1 MTLTSDLTRA
11 CLASARADG
20 EVEVAV
26 ARTCKS
32 RCFPTRVTR
41 LQQQHLHHQRHHR
54 TSPHIEACQHTATP
68 LCSAREEKLS
78 GTTQLQ
84 HQHGISSELG
94 AFRRLKRG
102 MGMSLS
108 LSMSMSSR
116 KGADGRANANATAS
130 ANARRPSSAHHHPP
144 HSLSAHLEPTSTCT
158 SYRRSERRKRS
169 SAKTLCALLASTIPT
184 AMAQNCLSLAD
195 STACPAF
202 SAASISTDTNLTGLF
217 PFLQNVSDTASF
229 DTAIQNYIAGDFTQL
244 RYQQLIGCSDVDLDN
259 TTHYYA
265 RYTTSVLCNAI
276 VQNSIDACGLTGDA
290 TRPLC
295 ADSCA
300 EYAQSEQQ
308 ITASNICGT
317 AGNNA
322 LTQIRAD
329 FTNCALPATSI
340 TRSCIEAVENQP
352 DNCGFTENLS
362 GLCSYCAASS
372 PNATD
377 SCCLFSNTT
386 DRCDGVT
393 LPIIASASL
402 QPVTVTASATGTP
415 TAGAARQSSVGSN
428 NDGLSGGQIAGIV
441 VGSILGALLILAAII
456 AGCLLLRRHRDS
468 SPATSVFNQPSTG
481 RSPQMTFNDGT
492 RDAQERAGLAVL
504 PGGRVARMSALE
516 GSSSSDHNV
525 PYAMG
530 YTKDMPEDDAPEQL
544 APPPKRSGSLSSGSQ
559 LAIGAAGVADTSPSS
574 GAEYTSPESQGQ
586 SEQLNFFKDYYSQ
599 DEIRPGDLVAT
610 LWAYEPRAADEFQL
624 ERGDMIKVIG
634 IWDDGWATGVRVRQR
649 ADDWRPEDKVA
660 RDSGLSEAPP
670 QDHTDEGEVKAF
682 PLVCVCLP
690 QHWKKTIEG
699 DSTDGTGP
707 QNPFPDPRG

>member
-1 MTLTSDLTRA
+1 M
-11 CLASARADG
+11 
-20 EVEVAV
+20 
-26 ARTCKS
+26 
-32 RCFPTRVTR
+32 
-41 LQQQHLHHQRHHR
+41 
-54 TSPHIEACQHTATP
+54 
-68 LCSAREEKLS
+68 
-78 GTTQLQ
+78 
-84 HQHGISSELG
+84 
-94 AFRRLKRG
+94 
-102 MGMSLS
+102 
-108 LSMSMSSR
+108 SR
-116 KGADGRANANATAS
+116 KGADRRANGDRNHIS
-130 ANARRPSSAHHHPP
+130 APARESSSGHQHSP
-144 HSLSAHLEPTSTCT
+144 HSLSADLEPTSTCT
-158 SYRRSERRKRS
+158 SHRHSDRRKRKS
-169 SAKTLCALLASTIPT
+169 TNISPQFALCALLASSIPT
-184 AMAQNCLSLAD
+184 TMAQNCVSLAD
-195 STACPAF
+195 SSACPAF

-229 DTAIQNYIAGDFTQL
+229 DTGIQNYIAGDFTQL
-244 RYQQLIGCSDVDLDN
+244 RYQQLIGCSNVNLDN
-259 TTHYYA
+259 TTDFYA

-300 EYAQSEQQ
+300 EYAQSEQE

-329 FTNCALPATSI
+329 FTNCALPASSI
-340 TRSCIEAVENQP
+340 TGSCIEAVENQGE
-352 DNCGFTENLS
+352 NCGFTDNLS
-362 GLCSYCAASS
+362 GLCSYCSASS

-377 SCCLFSNTT
+377 SCCVFSNTT

-402 QPVTVTASATGTP
+402 QPVTVTASATGRP
-415 TAGAARQSSVGSN
+415 TAGAGQSSGN
-428 NDGLSGGQIAGIV
+428 NDNGLSGGQIAGIV
-441 VGSILGALLILAAII
+441 VGSILGALALLALII
-456 AGCLLLRRHRDS
+456 AGCLLLRRHRNS

-481 RSPQMTFNDGT
+481 RSPQMAFNDGT
-492 RDAQERAGLAVL
+492 RDGQERAGLAVL

-530 YTKDMPEDDAPEQL
+530 YTKDMSEDDAPEQL

-599 DEIRPGDLVAT
+599 DEIRPGDLVST

-682 PLVCVCLP
+682 PLVCICLP

>member
-1 MTLTSDLTRA
+1 M
-11 CLASARADG
+11 
-20 EVEVAV
+20 
-26 ARTCKS
+26 S
-32 RCFPTRVTR
+32 RHV
-41 LQQQHLHHQRHHR
+41 HR
-54 TSPHIEACQHTATP
+54 KHIHP
-68 LCSAREEKLS
+68 
-78 GTTQLQ
+78 
-84 HQHGISSELG
+84 
-94 AFRRLKRG
+94 
-102 MGMSLS
+102 
-108 LSMSMSSR
+108 
-116 KGADGRANANATAS
+116 
-130 ANARRPSSAHHHPP
+130 PP
-144 HSLSAHLEPTSTCT
+144 HSLSAHLHPTSTSTTCT
-158 SYRRSERRKRS
+158 SHRHSDTTRRKRKS
-169 SAKTLCALLASTIPT
+169 TSHLFPRFAPLCALLAVTAIPT
-184 AMAQNCLSLAD
+184 TMAQNCVSLAE
-195 STACPAF
+195 SSACPAF
-202 SAASISTDTNLTGLF
+202 SAASISTDANLTGLF
-217 PFLQNVSDTASF
+217 PFLKNVSDTASF
-229 DTAIQNYIAGDFTQL
+229 DTGIQNYIAGDFTHL
-244 RYQQLIGCSDVDLDN
+244 RYQQLIGCSNVNLHN
-259 TTHYYA
+259 TTHFYA

-276 VQNSIDACGLTGDA
+276 VQNSIDACRLTGDA

-300 EYAQSEQQ
+300 EYAQSEQE

-317 AGNNA
+317 AGSGA

-329 FTNCALPATSI
+329 FTNCALPASSI
-340 TRSCIEAVENQP
+340 TGSCIEAVENQA
-352 DNCGFTENLS
+352 DNCGFTDNLS

-393 LPIIASASL
+393 LPIVASASL
-402 QPVTVTASATGTP
+402 QPVTVTATATATATGTP
-415 TAGAARQSSVGSN
+415 TAGAAHSSGN
-428 NDGLSGGQIAGIV
+428 HDNGLSGGQIAGIV
-441 VGSILGALLILAAII
+441 VGSILGALFLLAAII
-456 AGCLLLRRHRDS
+456 AGCLLLRRHRDT
-468 SPATSVFNQPSTG
+468 SPATSVFNQPAPG
-481 RSPQMTFNDGT
+481 RSPQMAFNDGT
-492 RDAQERAGLAVL
+492 RDGQERAGLAVL
-504 PGGRVARMSALE
+504 PGARVARMSALE
-516 GSSSSDHNV
+516 GSSNSDHNV

-530 YTKDMPEDDAPEQL
+530 YTKDMSEDDAPEQL

-599 DEIRPGDLVAT
+599 DEIRPGDLVST

-634 IWDDGWATGVRVRQR
+634 IWDDGWATGIRVRQR

-670 QDHTDEGEVKAF
+670 QDHADEGEVKAF